1 MNGDRQ
7 RSACDRLHLVEEFGP
22 DQISRFRSLATTLG
36 AIRVRDITRQ
46 CLVVLEAA
54 ALRR

>member
-7 RSACDRLHLVEEFGP
+7 RAACDRLHLIEEFEP
-22 DQISRFRSLATTLG
+22 DQVSGFRSLPTTPG